1 ATVLIKTLGGKF
13 RKTVALLSAARAGK
27 SPDSGLRLI
36 RATVLIKT
44 LGGKFRKTVA
54 LLSAARAGKSPD
66 SGSRLIRTTVLM
78 KPRLWV
84 AQNRSPAKRSAS
96 REIPG

>member
-1 ATVLIKTLGGKF
+1 
-13 RKTVALLSAARAGK
+13 ARAGK

-54 LLSAARAGKSPD
+54 LLSVARAGKSPD
-66 SGSRLIRTTVLM
+66 SGSRLIRATVSILC
-78 KPRLWV
+78 LL
-84 AQNRSPAKRSAS
+84 
-96 REIPG
+96 